1 MPVRVTYAPLHWGAA
16 AAAGGDAP
24 YEVDRGRRK
33 EKQGDTELWIN
44 TKKGM
49 SIDVACEC
57 ACFSVDWLLVL
68 WLWLFGRGRGRRH
81 TDESKQ
87 TKNERKERG
96 RSEVGVAEKLVR
108 LHARKSW

>member
-24 YEVDRGRRK
+24 YELDRGRRK

-49 SIDVACEC
+49 SIDVACER

-68 WLWLFGRGRGRRH
+68 WLWLFGRGRRH